1 MTLWWKTS
9 PNCKVALFW
18 SELCCKIEIGYLL
31 TDGVHWEDPAVL
43 KCARNEWGCHLS
55 LGFKG
60 SCRLHHHGEIK
71 SSNKYS
77 WQICHM
83 LFYRLGPGFIWH
95 PAGTQTSH
103 NFSNQAWPF
112 HGIGQLFP
120 CFFAWSSAMRAM
132 GTRNPRGNTL
142 RWHRITRSGQDR
154 IAGFSKGPVFLLFL
168 FLLEHTNFTF
178 YISRWFYLIAG
189 ITNNYQTKVLSKR
202 SLCDRHDTFWNLISL
217 ITQSYLFN
225 DISTKSVRV
234 EIIFWIYM
242 VNVCALLLGHIQ
254 FIWCAIAGR
263 FGVV

>member
-1 MTLWWKTS
+1 
-9 PNCKVALFW
+9 
-18 SELCCKIEIGYLL
+18 
-31 TDGVHWEDPAVL
+31 
-43 KCARNEWGCHLS
+43 
-55 LGFKG
+55 
-60 SCRLHHHGEIK
+60 
-71 SSNKYS
+71 
-77 WQICHM
+77 M
-83 LFYRLGPGFIWH
+83 LFYRLAPGFIWH

-112 HGIGQLFP
+112 HGIGHLFP
-120 CFFAWSSAMRAM
+120 CFFARSSAMQCN
-132 GTRNPRGNTL
+132 GDKETPRKYFEVTQD
-142 RWHRITRSGQDR
+142 HQVRSRQNSR
-154 IAGFSKGPVFLLFL
+154 FQQGPCIFAIFVSTGA
-168 FLLEHTNFTF
+168 HNITF
-178 YISRWFYLIAG
+178 YISRWFHLIAG